1 MGLLDIGSF
10 FTGLIINLL
19 LISLICYYFKRK
31 YENLEESLNE
41 QAKILYELLERDKSI
56 KDDTIEKI
64 YNNEITNDCNTVVDS
79 QLETDKE
86 DDDDDDD
93 DDDDFDDIEGDEKD
107 GDDDDDGDDDEKKD
121 KKVVNEI
128 ILTPTNIETSG
139 IKYVEINNMTT
150 EKETQNTLDIKVIKD
165 IDTDNTKEQQEITVI
180 EDSIIKES
188 IVIQNDIECPII
200 MDTIELNENVNI
212 EKEIVEDKKDVETP
226 YIKNNKEVDSEIEI
240 PDEEDEYEIYD
251 ESNPNNNYNK
261 MSVKELRNILSNKG
275 VNVSSKMKKN
285 ELLSL
290 IQGKKSL
297 IIDMA
302 LEDN

>member
-56 KDDTIEKI
+56 KDDNIEKI
-64 YNNEITNDCNTVVDS
+64 YNNEIINDFNTVS

-86 DDDDDDD
+86 DDDDDY
-93 DDDDFDDIEGDEKD
+93 DDIEDNEKDEEDDEDDEDDEDEKD
-107 GDDDDDGDDDEKKD
+107 VNDDENDVKM
-121 KKVVNEI
+121 VVNKM
-128 ILTPTNIETSG
+128 IETPNNNFDTSG
-139 IKYVEINNMTT
+139 VKYVEMKDITI
-150 EKETQNTLDIKVIKD
+150 EKESSNILDIKIIKD
-165 IDTDNTKEQQEITVI
+165 IDNKKEQQEENTII

-188 IVIQNDIECPII
+188 IVIQNDIECPIT
-200 MDTIELNENVNI
+200 MDTTELNEITTI
-212 EKEIVEDKKDVETP
+212 EKDNKDIETP
-226 YIKNNKEVDSEIEI
+226 YTKNNKDIEI
-240 PDEEDEYEIYD
+240 DIEVPEEEDEYEIYD

>member
-56 KDDTIEKI
+56 KDDNIEKI
-64 YNNEITNDCNTVVDS
+64 YNNEIINDFNTVS

-86 DDDDDDD
+86 DDDDDY
-93 DDDDFDDIEGDEKD
+93 DDIEDNEKDEEDDEDDEDDEDEKD
-107 GDDDDDGDDDEKKD
+107 VNDDENDVKM
-121 KKVVNEI
+121 VVNKM
-128 ILTPTNIETSG
+128 IETPNNNFDTSG
-139 IKYVEINNMTT
+139 VKYVEMKDITI
-150 EKETQNTLDIKVIKD
+150 EKESSNILDIKIIKD
-165 IDTDNTKEQQEITVI
+165 IDNKKEQQEENTVI
-180 EDSIIKES
+180 EDSIIKE
-188 IVIQNDIECPII
+188 IIPIENDIECPITS
-200 MDTIELNENVNI
+200 DSTELNEITTI
-212 EKEIVEDKKDVETP
+212 EKDNKDIETP
-226 YIKNNKEVDSEIEI
+226 YTKNNKDIEI
-240 PDEEDEYEIYD
+240 DIEVPEEEDEYEIYD